1 MDFMAILFLI
11 VFLDLV
17 GFGLVIPL
25 LPFYVQRVGEGPEVI
40 TAVLGLYSL
49 AQFVAAPVWGR
60 LSDTYGRKPI
70 LVATSFG
77 YAGSFLL
84 LAAADTLPLLIAA
97 RAFGGLMAGNLA
109 AAQAYVSDVTTPE
122 NRAKGMGLIG
132 AAFGLGFVFGPAI
145 GGILGGDDPTTANY
159 VTPALAAAALTVI
172 AAVGAMLFLKESLDP
187 ARRGAT
193 VARGYLRF
201 DLMTVP
207 LAMLI
212 ASGFLVIGGWA
223 QFETI
228 FGLWANAVM
237 DYGPRRVGFVMT
249 FMAVVSAI
257 IQAGLI
263 GPLTR
268 RVAEA
273 RIAGA
278 SLVILAGGYLLLA
291 GADRLPLLLAAAT
304 LLAIGTALFTPTLS
318 SLISKQAGAGDQGAV
333 LGAYQSATA
342 LARFAGPA
350 VAGSVYAGF
359 SRSAPFV
366 LAAILAIPAAGLLAG
381 AAQSRFSK

>member
-1 MDFMAILFLI
+1 MAILFLI

-25 LPFYVQRVGEGPEVI
+25 LPFYVQRVGEGPEII

-60 LSDTYGRKPI
+60 LSDKYGRKPI

-84 LAAADTLPLLIAA
+84 LAAADTLPLLIAS
-97 RAFGGLMAGNLA
+97 RVFGGLMAGNLA
-109 AAQAYVSDVTTPE
+109 AAQAYVSDVTTAE

-145 GGILGGDDPTTANY
+145 GGILGGDDPATANY
-159 VTPALAAAALTVI
+159 AAPALAAAALTIV
-172 AAVGAMLFLKESLDP
+172 AAIGAMFFLKESLP
-187 ARRGAT
+187 PEQRGIT
-193 VARGYLRF
+193 RPRGYLRL
-201 DLMTVP
+201 DLMTAP
-207 LAMLI
+207 LLMLI
-212 ASGFLVIGGWA
+212 ASGFLVIAGWA

-228 FGLWANAVM
+228 FGLWANAVL

-268 RVAEA
+268 HISET

-278 SLVILAGGYLLLA
+278 SLAVLAAGYVSLGAA
-291 GADRLPLLLAAAT
+291 GDLPLLLAAGV
-304 LLAIGTALFTPTLS
+304 LLAVGTALFTPTLS
-318 SLISKQAGAGDQGAV
+318 SLISKHAGAGDQGAV
-333 LGAYQSATA
+333 LGTYQSATA

-350 VAGSVYAGF
+350 VAGAIYTGYG
-359 SRSAPFV
+359 RSAPFQF
-366 LAAILAIPAAGLLAG
+366 AALLLIPAAVLV
-381 AAQSRFSK
+381 AAAARSRFPK

>member
-1 MDFMAILFLI
+1 MAILFLI

-49 AQFVAAPVWGR
+49 AQFAAAPMWGR
-60 LSDTYGRKPI
+60 LSDRYGRKPI
-70 LVATSFG
+70 LVVTSFG

-84 LAAADTLPLLIAA
+84 LAVADTLPLLIAS
-97 RAFGGLMAGNLA
+97 RVFGGLMAGNLA

-122 NRAKGMGLIG
+122 TRAKGMGLIG

-145 GGILGGDDPTTANY
+145 GGILGGDDPATANY
-159 VTPALAAAALTVI
+159 AAPALAAAALTTV
-172 AAVGAMLFLKESLDP
+172 AALGAMVFLKESLAP
-187 ARRGAT
+187 ERRGLP
-193 VARGYLRF
+193 VPRGYLRL
-201 DLMTVP
+201 DLMTAP
-207 LAMLI
+207 LVMLI
-212 ASGFLVIGGWA
+212 ASGFLVIAGWA

-228 FGLWANAVM
+228 FGLWANAVL
-237 DYGPRRVGFVMT
+237 DYGPRRVGFVLT
-249 FMAVVSAI
+249 FMGVISAI

-268 RVAEA
+268 RFPEA
-273 RIAGA
+273 SIAGV
-278 SLVILAGGYLLLA
+278 SL
-291 GADRLPLLLAAAT
+291 LLLAAGYLTLAAT
-304 LLAIGTALFTPTLS
+304 DRLFLLVVAGSLLAIGTALFTPTLS
-318 SLISKQAGAGDQGAV
+318 SLISKRASATDQGAV

-350 VAGSVYAGF
+350 VAGAVYTGLG
-359 SRSAPFV
+359 RSEPFL
-366 LAAILAIPAAGLLAG
+366 LAASLAIPAAGLLA
-381 AAQSRFSK
+381 AAARHKFPK

>member
-1 MDFMAILFLI
+1 MAILFLI

-60 LSDTYGRKPI
+60 LSDKYGRKPI

-84 LAAADTLPLLIAA
+84 LAVADTLPLLIAS
-97 RAFGGLMAGNLA
+97 RVFGGLMAGNLA
-109 AAQAYVSDVTTPE
+109 AAQAYVSDITTAE

-145 GGILGGDDPTTANY
+145 GGILGGDDPATANY
-159 VTPALAAAALTVI
+159 AAPALAAAALTIV
-172 AAVGAMLFLKESLDP
+172 AAIGAMLFLKESLAP
-187 ARRGAT
+187 EQRGIARP
-193 VARGYLRF
+193 RGYLRL
-201 DLMTVP
+201 DLMTAP
-207 LAMLI
+207 LLMLI
-212 ASGFLVIGGWA
+212 ASGFLVIAGWA

-228 FGLWANAVM
+228 FGLWANAVL

-249 FMAVVSAI
+249 FMAVVSAL

-268 RVAEA
+268 RIPEA

-278 SLVILAGGYLLLA
+278 SLAVLAAGYVSMA
-291 GADRLPLLLAAAT
+291 EAENLPLLLAAGV

-318 SLISKQAGAGDQGAV
+318 SLISKHAGAGDQGAV

-350 VAGSVYAGF
+350 VAGAIYTGYG
-359 SRSAPFV
+359 RSAPFQF
-366 LAAILAIPAAGLLAG
+366 AALLLIPAAVLVAG
-381 AAQSRFSK
+381 AARSRFPK

>member
-1 MDFMAILFLI
+1 MAILFLI

-49 AQFVAAPVWGR
+49 AQFAAAPVWGR

-84 LAAADTLPLLIAA
+84 LAAADTLPLLIAS
-97 RAFGGLMAGNLA
+97 RVFGGLMAGNLA

-145 GGILGGDDPTTANY
+145 GGILGGDDPATADY
-159 VTPALAAAALTVI
+159 AAPALAAAALTVL
-172 AAVGAMLFLKESLDP
+172 AAVGAMLFLKESLP
-187 ARRGAT
+187 ADRRGPA
-193 VARGYLRF
+193 AGRSYLRL

-207 LAMLI
+207 LLMLM
-212 ASGFLVIGGWA
+212 ACGFLVIAGWA

-228 FGLWANAVM
+228 FGLWANAVL
-237 DYGPRRVGFVMT
+237 DYGPRRVGFVLT
-249 FMAVVSAI
+249 FMAVVSAA
-257 IQAGLI
+257 IQAGVI
-263 GPLTR
+263 GPFTR
-268 RVAEA
+268 RAPEA
-273 RIAGA
+273 GIAGA
-278 SLVILAGGYLLLA
+278 SLAVLAAGYMVLA
-291 GADRLPLLLAAAT
+291 MAGDLPWLLAAT
-304 LLAIGTALFTPTLS
+304 ILLAIGTALFTPTVS
-318 SLISKQAGAGDQGAV
+318 SLISKRAGAADQGAV
-333 LGAYQSATA
+333 LGVYQSATA

-350 VAGSVYAGF
+350 MAGAVYAGLG
-359 SRSAPFV
+359 RSAPFQ
-366 LAAILAIPAAGLLAG
+366 LAAVLAIPAALLLA
-381 AAQSRFSK
+381 AAARAGIPKQ